1 MKQYKLI
8 DLVSKGS
15 KARKQ
20 IKSDLLVGETVTT
33 YGVGDILDANATEEL
48 VTNKVS
54 QIIGNA
60 SDALDTLEELGGA
73 LPTKVSQL
81 QNDANYTTSTDVAA
95 MVNQLKQQL
104 IDKDILPAIEYVDL
118 GLPSGTK
125 WGNMNV
131 GAKKAT
137 DAGKYFSWGNVNGV
151 FAGDTI
157 DFSGGYADGE
167 FTGTYGSTA
176 GAALTTDI
184 TQGGANDAAAAALGT
199 PWVMPTKTQFDEL
212 INDTYT
218 TKTWTQQNGV
228 NGYLITS
235 KSNGNSIFLPTAG
248 YGGESALIAVGSDG
262 AYWSSSVESKYP
274 EYAFGLYFNSGEI
287 YADDDYRWG
296 GYSVR
301 PVQNGSQ
308 A

>member
-151 FAGDTI
+151 SAGDTI
-157 DFSGGYADGE
+157 DFSG
-167 FTGTYGSTA
+167 
-176 GAALTTDI
+176 
-184 TQGGANDAAAAALGT
+184 
-199 PWVMPTKTQFDEL
+199 
-212 INDTYT
+212 
-218 TKTWTQQNGV
+218 
-228 NGYLITS
+228 
-235 KSNGNSIFLPTAG
+235 
-248 YGGESALIAVGSDG
+248 
-262 AYWSSSVESKYP
+262 
-274 EYAFGLYFNSGEI
+274 
-287 YADDDYRWG
+287 DY
-296 GYSVR
+296 
-301 PVQNGSQ
+301 
-308 A
+308 

>member
-81 QNDANYTTSTDVAA
+81 QNDANYITSTDVVTV
-95 MVNQLKQQL
+95 VNQLKQEL
-104 IDKDILPAIEYVDL
+104 IDKDILPGIKCVDL
-118 GLPSGTK
+118 GLPSGTL

-151 FAGDTI
+151 SAGDTI
-157 DFSGGYADGE
+157 DFGGGYENGGFA
-167 FTGTYGSTA
+167 GTYGSTA

-199 PWVMPTKTQFDEL
+199 PWVMPTKAQFDEL

-248 YGGESALIAVGSDG
+248 YGDGSALGGVGSVG
-262 AYWSSSVESKYP
+262 NYWSSSVDSGKYAWRLSFDI
-274 EYAFGLYFNSGEI
+274 EAI
-287 YADDDYRWG
+287 YTYNVNRWY
-296 GYSVR
+296 GYPVR